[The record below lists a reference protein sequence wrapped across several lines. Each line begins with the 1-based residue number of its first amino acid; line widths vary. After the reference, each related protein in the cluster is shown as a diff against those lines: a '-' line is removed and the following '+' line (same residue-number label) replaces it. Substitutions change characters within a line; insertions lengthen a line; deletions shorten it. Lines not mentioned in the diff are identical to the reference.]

1 MWPVGSWEVSSC
13 LRKRLAAESSA
24 RKEGWSLGGREG
36 GREGG
41 RREGG
46 REEGRRKGGK
56 EGGRKAEGGI
66 TVISAQPCLCSVHL
80 KMATMSSHLMYS
92 MSSFL
97 DRARLR
103 VETHCEKSISS
114 CSAWLSRCPGAP
126 VGVAWDRVPPRA
138 V

>member
-13 LRKRLAAESSA
+13 LRKSSAAESSA
-24 RKEGWSLGGREG
+24 REEGWSLGGREG

-41 RREGG
+41 RKEL
-46 REEGRRKGGK
+46 REE
-56 EGGRKAEGGI
+56 GRKAEGGI

-103 VETHCEKSISS
+103 VDTHCEKSISS

-126 VGVAWDRVPPRA
+126 VGIASEIVPPRA